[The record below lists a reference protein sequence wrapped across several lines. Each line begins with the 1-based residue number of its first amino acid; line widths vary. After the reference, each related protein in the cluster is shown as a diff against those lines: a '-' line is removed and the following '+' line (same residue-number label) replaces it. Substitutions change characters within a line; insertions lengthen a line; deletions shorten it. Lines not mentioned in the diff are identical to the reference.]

1 MSRLSVLMVLVVGL
15 LAGGVG
21 VLIARPDMTEA
32 QVREIA
38 QTVVADVPK
47 PESLDKSAVETI
59 VADFLAAQPKQN
71 TPDATAV
78 AELDPG
84 KLNPMIESYLMDNP
98 SILQRLSD
106 KLTAEVAA
114 QRKEETRT
122 QLAALQTEI
131 YDDPGRI
138 VLGNP
143 NGDVTLVEMFD
154 YNCGYCRQALPD
166 IATLLDED
174 PNLRIILKEFP
185 ILSQGSVEA
194 ARIAVQVSKAN
205 VDYWTFHQTLFTSP
219 GKVDKASALK
229 AASVLGLNPITLEM
243 GMNTPDVSGVIEKS
257 YKIADDL
264 KITGTPTYIIGDEII
279 PGAVGIDQLRSR
291 IANMRA
297 CGSTDCPPGQPG

>member
-1 MSRLSVLMVLVVGL
+1 MSRLSVLMVLIAGL
-15 LAGGVG
+15 LAGGIA
-21 VLIARPDMTEA
+21 VLVARPDLSEA
-32 QVREIA
+32 KVRQIA
-38 QTVVADVPK
+38 EAVVAEAPK
-47 PESLDKSAVETI
+47 PDLLDKSAVETI
-59 VADFLAAQPKQN
+59 VADFIAAQPKQN

-98 SILQRLSD
+98 SILQRVSD
-106 KLTAEVAA
+106 RLQEEVTA
-114 QRKEETRT
+114 QRKQETRT
-122 QLAALQTEI
+122 QLAALKADI
-131 YDDPGRI
+131 YDDPGHV

-174 PNLRIILKEFP
+174 PNLRVILKEFP

-194 ARIAVQVSKAN
+194 ARVAVQVSEAN
-205 VDYWTFHQTLFTSP
+205 VDYWTFFQTLFTTP

-229 AASVLGLNPITLEM
+229 AASDLGLNPITLEM
-243 GMNTPDVSGVIEKS
+243 GMNTPNVSGVIEKS
-257 YKIADDL
+257 YKIADEL
-264 KITGTPTYIIGDEII
+264 KITGTPTFIIGDEII

-297 CGSTDCPPGQPG
+297 CGSTDCPGQPG